1 LLLILYIEI
10 ESHNLK
16 NSLHSLKIIP
26 LFSLLTESREL
37 IRTVAI
43 SDHFNNPNITQ
54 DHFDELARGMVY
66 QNSQLSDSNFDEQI
80 REFLFKDTNH
90 FGQDLRSIDIQR
102 GRDHGIARY
111 NDYREYC
118 GFPRAESWDDYLDF
132 ISANHV
138 ANLQLVY
145 DSFEDVE
152 LTVAGPLETI
162 TDEET
167 LAGPTILCIL
177 NNQFIRTR
185 VSDRYW
191 FESGDPLVAFT
202 RQQLKEIRKSSF
214 ARILCDNSNNI
225 TTVQP
230 AAFFI
235 VNAT

>member
-1 LLLILYIEI
+1 M
-10 ESHNLK
+10 
-16 NSLHSLKIIP
+16 
-26 LFSLLTESREL
+26 

-80 REFLFKDTNH
+80 REFLFKDGNH

-111 NDYREYC
+111 NDYREHC
-118 GFPRAESWDDYLDF
+118 GIPRATQWDDYLDL
-132 ISANHV
+132 IPANHV

-145 DSFEDVE
+145 ESFEDVE
-152 LTVAGPLETI
+152 FVVAAPLETI
-162 TDEET
+162 IDEET
-167 LAGPTILCIL
+167 LAGPTVLCIL
-177 NNQFIRTR
+177 NEQFIRTK

-191 FESGDPLVAFT
+191 FESGDSLVAFT

-214 ARILCDNSNNI
+214 ARILCNNANNI

-230 AAFFI
+230 KAFF
-235 VNAT
+235 VVDDT